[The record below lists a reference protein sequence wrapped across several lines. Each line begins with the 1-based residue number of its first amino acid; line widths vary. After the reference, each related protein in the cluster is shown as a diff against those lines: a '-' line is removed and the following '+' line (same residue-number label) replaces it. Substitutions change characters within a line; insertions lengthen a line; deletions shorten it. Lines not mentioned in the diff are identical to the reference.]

1 LKKKPVRQFLKKF
14 GVGMRIIKTVVSI
27 YLSIIASLAINGQ
40 PTSAALAA
48 FISTRSSNED
58 SVDTG
63 KIRIFG
69 TMIGAVFSLGF
80 IIIIQIFGIEI
91 FSPGYYIML
100 SLLLIP
106 TIKTTLWFKIPDAT
120 TNACIVV
127 LLTLLNYVREGDPH
141 VRILYRF
148 FDTMIGV
155 AIAVIIN
162 MILPYEKPEKDETNP
177 K

>member
-1 LKKKPVRQFLKKF
+1 MNKKMLSRIVNKF
-14 GVGMRIIKTVVSI
+14 GVGMRIIKTVISI
-27 YLSIIASLAINGQ
+27 YLSIICSLAINGQ

-58 SVDTG
+58 SVDAG

-80 IIIIQIFGIEI
+80 IIIIQLFSIEI
-91 FSPGYYIML
+91 FGQGYYLML

-155 AIAVIIN
+155 AIAIIIN
-162 MILPYEKPEKDETNP
+162 MILPYEKPEQDEP
-177 K
+177 KTK